1 MATLDQIKDL
11 LKGEISPDLL
21 VFTMSVI
28 SKNFLYNSFSSL
40 FGALFVQQ
48 VWRNNRVGISN
59 NRQGLLISLKK
70 LLQPG
75 AHE

>member
-21 VFTMSVI
+21 VFTMRVI

-40 FGALFVQQ
+40 LGSLFV
-48 VWRNNRVGISN
+48 
-59 NRQGLLISLKK
+59 
-70 LLQPG
+70 
-75 AHE
+75 